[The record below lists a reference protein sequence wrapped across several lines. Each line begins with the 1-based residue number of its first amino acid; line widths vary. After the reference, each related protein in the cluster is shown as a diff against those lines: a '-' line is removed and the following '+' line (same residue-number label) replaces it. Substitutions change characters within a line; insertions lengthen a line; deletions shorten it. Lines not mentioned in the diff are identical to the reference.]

1 MKEIALTING
11 NNIGVGGTETIARNA
26 GVLGANLYGSISYMF
41 IFIIVIVS
49 FLFMVYGGIKWIMSE
64 GEEKNVEGAQHII
77 INASIGL
84 AIAMLSYFFL
94 NIASAFLG
102 FKLLGG

>member
-1 MKEIALTING
+1 MKLLALTING
-11 NNIGVGGTETIARNA
+11 VPIGVGGTDTIANNA
-26 GVLGANLYGSISYMF
+26 GRLGANLYGSISFMF

-49 FLFMVYGGIKWIMSE
+49 FLFMVYGGIKWIISS
-64 GEEKNVEGAQHII
+64 GEEKNVEGAQRII

-94 NIASAFLG
+94 NIASVFLG